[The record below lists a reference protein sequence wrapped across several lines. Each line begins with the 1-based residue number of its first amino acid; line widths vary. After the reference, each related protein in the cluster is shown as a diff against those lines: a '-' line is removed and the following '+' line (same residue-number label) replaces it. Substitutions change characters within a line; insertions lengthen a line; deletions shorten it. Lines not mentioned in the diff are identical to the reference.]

1 MLGTGFLPMSD
12 ELIEQVAQAFIMSWA
27 DAQDG
32 GNTLQPGSTLM
43 TIVNAHEDRD
53 LIIQSGYRKA
63 VDRFVT
69 HANKV

>member
-1 MLGTGFLPMSD
+1 MSD
-12 ELIEQVAQAFIMSWA
+12 EMIEQVAQAFIMSWA

-32 GNTLQPGSTLM
+32 DNTLQPGSTLM

-53 LIIQSGYRKA
+53 MIIQAGHRKA

-69 HANKV
+69 HSSRG